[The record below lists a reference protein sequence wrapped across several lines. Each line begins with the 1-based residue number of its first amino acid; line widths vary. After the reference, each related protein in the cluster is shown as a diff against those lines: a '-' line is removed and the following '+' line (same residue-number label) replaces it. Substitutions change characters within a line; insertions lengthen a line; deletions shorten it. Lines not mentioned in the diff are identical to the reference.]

1 MMELERHIE
10 VLLLS
15 NDCVIVPGLGG
26 FMAHHVCARYDES
39 EKIFLPPLRML
50 GFNSQ
55 LTMSDPLLAQS
66 YADTYDISIPE
77 AVERISQDVRR
88 LKYQIEKNGSC
99 SLNGIG
105 RLSLNAEGNYEFEP
119 CEAGVLTPWLYG
131 LDAYEFNRLQALQQP
146 APLPL
151 PGRMVVVSSP
161 EDKQLSSRS
170 HKPSLAT
177 IMSQL
182 DNAPER
188 EEKTISIKVSVLR
201 NLAVTAVAAAALFLF
216 ARPVAPDE
224 MNAIESG
231 ATEANMIP
239 TATTEETTATAE
251 NAAATTSTP
260 PRSIISFMEAVS
272 DRLNQPEE
280 VAVIPSAGDFT
291 VVLGYSIP
299 TENVQSFLDQLHAQ
313 GAKKAVLIDYKSQN
327 VIVYGSY
334 KTHEEANVAL
344 QELLANKN
352 AASGWILQMK

>member
-1 MMELERHIE
+1 MKLERHIE

-26 FMAHHVCARYDES
+26 FMTHHVCARYDEG
-39 EKIFLPPLRML
+39 EKIFLPPLRTL

-55 LTMSDPLLAQS
+55 LTMSDTLLAQS
-66 YADTYDISIPE
+66 YADTYAISIPQ
-77 AVERISQDVRR
+77 AMERISQDVRQ
-88 LKYQIEKNGSC
+88 LKYHIEKNGSY

-131 LDAYEFNRLQALQQP
+131 LDAYEFYRLSAQQQST
-146 APLPL
+146 PLPL

-161 EDKQLSSRS
+161 EDERSSSRS

-177 IMSQL
+177 IMSQI
-182 DNAPER
+182 DNAPEK

-216 ARPVAPDE
+216 ARPVGPDE

-231 ATEANMIP
+231 ATEASILP
-239 TATTEETTATAE
+239 TANVEEVASTS
-251 NAAATTSTP
+251 STP
-260 PRSIISFMEAVS
+260 PRSIIGMMEAVS

-280 VAVIPSAGDFT
+280 VAIIPSAGDFT
-291 VVLGYSIP
+291 VVLAYSLP
-299 TENVQSFLDQLHAQ
+299 DQNAKLYLEQLHSQ

-334 KTHEEANVAL
+334 KTKEEANEML

-352 AASGWILQMK
+352 ANSGWVMQMK

>member
-15 NDCVIVPGLGG
+15 NDCVIVPELGG
-26 FMAHHVCARYDES
+26 FLTHHVCARYDEK
-39 EKIFLPPLRML
+39 EKIFLPPLRTL
-50 GFNSQ
+50 GFNPQ
-55 LTMSDPLLAQS
+55 LMMSDSLLAQS

-77 AVERISQDVRR
+77 AVERVSQDVRR
-88 LKYQIEKNGSC
+88 LKHQIERNGSY

-131 LDAYEFNRLQALQQP
+131 LDSFEFFKRHVQQQP
-146 APLPL
+146 ALLPI
-151 PGRMVVVSSP
+151 PGRMMVVTP
-161 EDKQLSSRS
+161 EDPSSSRT

-177 IMSQL
+177 IMSQI
-182 DNAPER
+182 DNIPEK
-188 EEKTISIKVSVLR
+188 EEKTVSIKVSVLR

-216 ARPVAPDE
+216 ARPVGPDE
-224 MNAIESG
+224 MSAIESG
-231 ATEANMIP
+231 ATEASILP
-239 TATTEETTATAE
+239 ATIEEEPVVASEAPAH
-251 NAAATTSTP
+251 N
-260 PRSIISFMEAVS
+260 IIGMMEAVS

-280 VAVIPSAGDFT
+280 VAVVPKAGEYT

-299 TENVQSFLDQLHAQ
+299 TENVQSFLEQLHAQ
-313 GAKKAVLIDYKSQN
+313 GAKKAVLIEYKSQN

-334 KTHEEANVAL
+334 SSQESANTAL
-344 QELLANKN
+344 QELLADKK

>member
-1 MMELERHIE
+1 MELERHLE

-15 NDCVIVPGLGG
+15 NDCVIVPDLGG
-26 FMAHHVCARYDES
+26 FMTHHVCARYDER
-39 EKIFLPPLRML
+39 EKIFLPPLRTL

-55 LTMSDPLLAQS
+55 LTMSDTLLAQS

-77 AVERISQDVRR
+77 ATERISQDVRR
-88 LKYQIEKNGSC
+88 LKYHIEKNGSY

-131 LDAYEFNRLQALQQP
+131 LDAYEFYRLSAQQHQQQQ
-146 APLPL
+146 PLPL

-161 EDKQLSSRS
+161 EDVQSSSRS
-170 HKPSLAT
+170 NKPSLAT
-177 IMSQL
+177 IMSQQI
-182 DNAPER
+182 DNAPEK

-216 ARPVAPDE
+216 ARPVGPDE
-224 MNAIESG
+224 MNAMESG
-231 ATEANMIP
+231 ATEASMLP
-239 TATTEETTATAE
+239 TTTVEETAVT
-251 NAAATTSTP
+251 TP
-260 PRSIISFMEAVS
+260 PRSIIGLMEAVS
-272 DRLNQPEE
+272 DRLNQEEE
-280 VAVIPSAGDFT
+280 VGVPPSVGDFT

-299 TENVQSFLDQLHAQ
+299 SENVQSFLDQLHAQ

-352 AASGWILQMK
+352 AASGWIMQMK

>member
-26 FMAHHVCARYDES
+26 FMTHHVCARYDEK
-39 EKIFLPPLRML
+39 EKIFLPPLRTL

-55 LTMSDPLLAQS
+55 LTMSDTLLAQS
-66 YADTYDISIPE
+66 YADTYDISITE
-77 AVERISQDVRR
+77 AVERISQEVRR
-88 LKYQIEKNGSC
+88 LKYHIEKNGSY
-99 SLNGIG
+99 SMNGIG
-105 RLSLNAEGNYEFEP
+105 RMSLNADGNYEFEP

-131 LDAYEFNRLQALQQP
+131 LDAYEFYRLHAQHQQQ
-146 APLPL
+146 PLPL

-177 IMSQL
+177 IMSQI

-216 ARPVAPDE
+216 ARPVSPDE

-231 ATEANMIP
+231 ATEASVLPTSTVEEEVIP
-239 TATTEETTATAE
+239 T
-251 NAAATTSTP
+251 TP
-260 PRSIISFMEAVS
+260 PRSIIGLMDAVS
-272 DRLNQPEE
+272 NRLNQEEE
-280 VAVIPSAGDFT
+280 VGVPPSAGDFT

-299 TENVQSFLDQLHAQ
+299 SENVQSFLDQLHAQ

-334 KTHEEANVAL
+334 KTHEEANEAL
-344 QELLANKN
+344 QNLLANKN
-352 AASGWILQMK
+352 ASSGWIMQMK

>member
-1 MMELERHIE
+1 MKLERHIE

-26 FMAHHVCARYDES
+26 FMTHHVCARYDER
-39 EKIFLPPLRML
+39 EKIFLPPLRTL

-55 LTMSDPLLAQS
+55 LTMNDTLLAQS
-66 YADTYDISIPE
+66 YADCYGISISE
-77 AVERISQDVRR
+77 AVERISQDVRQ
-88 LKYQIEKNGSC
+88 LKYQIEKNGSYN
-99 SLNGIG
+99 LYGIG

-131 LDAYEFNRLQALQQP
+131 LDAYEFYRLQAQQQST
-146 APLPL
+146 PLPL

-161 EDKQLSSRS
+161 EDEHSSSRS

-216 ARPVAPDE
+216 ARPVGTDE

-231 ATEANMIP
+231 ATEASVLS
-239 TATTEETTATAE
+239 TSTVEEAEETTA
-251 NAAATTSTP
+251 ATTS

-272 DRLNQPEE
+272 DRLNQEEE
-280 VAVIPSAGDFT
+280 VGVPPSVGDFT

-299 TENVQSFLDQLHAQ
+299 SENVQSFLDQLHAQ

-352 AASGWILQMK
+352 AASGWIMQMK